1 MHLNMLCGK
10 VYLSQ
15 YQDNQPLIQDF
26 FKRATEAAEQ
36 GHRMVP
42 LNAPTEEIE
51 KLMLIRLTELGY
63 KRDCM
68 CDEKTHRCVTCAS
81 WV

>member
-1 MHLNMLCGK
+1 MLRVK
-10 VYLSQ
+10 TFNSQ
-15 YQDNQPLIQDF
+15 AVRPLIQDF

-42 LNAPTEEIE
+42 LNAPTQEIE

-68 CDEKTHRCVTCAS
+68 HDEKKHCCVTCAS